1 MARKSD
7 FSSFVFPET
16 TKKQIDAMPTAE
28 MQLKFYNIVTNYGMY
43 NIEPDNLSEF
53 ENLIWIPMRDLIDH
67 CRKSH
72 GGAPENNQNACKNKQ
87 NNLNN
92 QNNVVFNETIKTTF
106 INDNDNLN
114 DNHNLNV
121 NDNDNGEGEEKEKQ
135 QEKQNSFLSA
145 VDSLLSIDIP
155 QDYAKQVFDILKD
168 GDLPCCLGNYISF
181 IHSDFKYALETL
193 HSRADLRG
201 LHSDMVLGALKNY
214 ALVINNPNTW
224 QGWKNKKSFDRF
236 VSWERFK
243 DFLPDRFCL
252 DNFLDR
258 SKEPPKQA
266 HNQTVGVNRALEI
279 LQEVQNDKK

>member
-1 MARKSD
+1 MARKSN
-7 FSSFVFPET
+7 FNSFVFPET

-28 MQLKFYNIVTNYGMY
+28 MKLKYYTIVSDYGMY
-43 NIEPDNLSEF
+43 NIEPENLSEM

-92 QNNVVFNETIKTTF
+92 QNNVVSNETIKTTF

-121 NDNDNGEGEEKEKQ
+121 NDNDNGEGEGEEKEKQ
-135 QEKQNSFLSA
+135 QEKQNSSLSD
-145 VDSLLSIDIP
+145 VDSFSSIDIP
-155 QDYAKQVFDILKD
+155 KDYAKQVFDILYENK
-168 GDLPCCLGNYISF
+168 LPCCFNNF
-181 IHSDFKYALETL
+181 ITFMQTDFKRALETL
-193 HSRADLRG
+193 HGPELKG
-201 LHSDMVLGALKNY
+201 FHSDMILGALKNY
-214 ALVINNPNTW
+214 AQVVNNPNTW

-236 VSWERFK
+236 VSWDRFW

-258 SKEPPKQA
+258 SAVPPPKQQ
-266 HNQTVGVNRALEI
+266 NKGVGLNRALEI
-279 LQEVQNDKK
+279 LE